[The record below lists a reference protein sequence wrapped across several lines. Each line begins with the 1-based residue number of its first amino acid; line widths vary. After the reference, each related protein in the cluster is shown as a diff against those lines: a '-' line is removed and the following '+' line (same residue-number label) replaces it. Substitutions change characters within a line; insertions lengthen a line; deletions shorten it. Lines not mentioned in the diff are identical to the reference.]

1 MLAVQNMEASGIVPR
16 AQEIEF
22 KALEGSLS
30 MMSKGEYKFL
40 APLARISCLILLYLT
55 VLNDVLDLY
64 VSPSSFVYFNA
75 VVW

>member
-1 MLAVQNMEASGIVPR
+1 MEASGIVPR

-30 MMSKGEYKFL
+30 MMSKGEYNLL
-40 APLARISCLILLYLT
+40 APLARISCLMPLCLP

-64 VSPSSFVYFNA
+64 VSPSSFVHFS
-75 VVW
+75 VLVW

>member
-30 MMSKGEYKFL
+30 MMSKGEHKFT
-40 APLARISCLILLYLT
+40 RISCLMPNCLP

-64 VSPSSFVYFNA
+64 VSPSSFHSNVA
-75 VVW
+75 VW